1 MSTETSTET
10 TSSEGIEMELS
21 IEFRPRDGDH
31 LAVRPLILG
40 RHPLVLIEFE
50 ATSETSIRIEMD
62 VTGFEDEDGKSAKE
76 PLIEML
82 EVILD
87 GLKREEAVVKT
98 EVR

>member
-31 LAVRPLILG
+31 IAVRPLILG
-40 RHPLVLIEFE
+40 RRPLILIEFS
-50 ATSETSIRIEMD
+50 ATQESLRIEMD